1 MNSDVPIPIER
12 TTQTHFDIVLACRKK
27 DLGVLSLV
35 IPRLR
40 KFIPHQRCVV
50 FTSILNLDLFR
61 RSLGKEVV
69 LVDEDTVIP
78 GMRLQDLRA
87 KISLP
92 GFPAGAGW
100 YFQQFLKL
108 SYPRLYPG
116 AERYLIW
123 DADTVP
129 LRPIEVFGP
138 NGESLLTVA
147 TMKAASPPPGVNL
160 DVETL
165 KMLRKA
171 TCPHDEYFFNF
182 EQLLGEKTR
191 SPTSFISQ
199 HMPIQVET
207 LKQMTQKIENRFPGP
222 ESWCWKVIQNLHGSG
237 ANLFSEYEF
246 YAHYA
251 LRHAP
256 TRHRVRFLA
265 WSRGG
270 RLHGTASEQQ
280 KQLENWSEALDFVA
294 LEAWASPLRRKM
306 LSLFHRLPE
315 SWRIRFLPRV

>member
-1 MNSDVPIPIER
+1 VNNNDPKPTERKTQNS
-12 TTQTHFDIVLACRKK
+12 FDIVLACRKK
-27 DLGVLSLV
+27 DLGVLRLV

-50 FTSILNLDLFR
+50 FTSILNLNLFR

-87 KISLP
+87 KVSLP

-108 SYPRLYPG
+108 SYPRLYPR

-129 LRPIEVFGP
+129 LRPIDVFGSK
-138 NGESLLTVA
+138 GESLLTVA
-147 TMKAASPPPGVNL
+147 TMEAASPPSGVNL
-160 DVETL
+160 DLETL
-165 KMLRKA
+165 EMLKKA
-171 TCPHDEYFFNF
+171 TCPHEEYFSNF
-182 EQLLGEKTR
+182 EHLLGQKTP
-191 SPTSFISQ
+191 SFTSFISQ

-207 LKQMTQKIENRFPGP
+207 LNQMTQKIENRFPGP
-222 ESWCWKVIQNLHGSG
+222 ESWCWKVIQNLHGPG

-251 LRHAP
+251 LQHAP
-256 TRHRVRFLA
+256 TRHRVRYLA

-270 RLHGTASEQQ
+270 RLRGSASQRE
-280 KQLENWSEALDFVA
+280 KQLENWSKALDFVA
-294 LEAWASPLRRKM
+294 VEAWASPLRRKIFN
-306 LSLFHRLPE
+306 LFHRLPE